1 MKILIQALAIFSLTS
16 LPIHARIWTSADG
29 AKTFEGELA
38 SYDPATGMV
47 GVKLANGK
55 MMRFAQK
62 VLSEADITFLGVQ
75 GKVEAP
81 AAGNSSVGKPA
92 NMTKPVQASGNAGP
106 LNSVTLVWSDEFNGT
121 VLDTTKWEAVE
132 GELRQGASTW
142 KSNEVS
148 VRDGH
153 LRLGIT
159 ATKIPTN
166 NNDKANYNCGAIRN
180 MKEYRDML
188 FSQTYGY
195 FEARCKL
202 PARIDADY
210 WAAFWLTSTGVWIGP
225 PSSQKETEIDIME
238 SFTIAEGGK
247 HKLTMHWNGYEALH
261 NVYSVDCGKP
271 ANLTDGKFHVYGFYW
286 DQDQY
291 ISYVDGVEVGRTNFI
306 GLGSKDKGK
315 TPSDGTLRNPAYII
329 LSCEA
334 AQWPGGGGWENPFP
348 TKDEFL
354 VDYVRVYKIND

>member
-1 MKILIQALAIFSLTS
+1 MKNLIQALAIFSFTS
-16 LPIHARIWTSADG
+16 LPIHARTWTSADG

-55 MMRFAQK
+55 MMNFAQK
-62 VLSEADITFLGVQ
+62 VLSEADITFLDKQ

-106 LNSVTLVWSDEFNGT
+106 LNSVTLVWSDEFDGT
-121 VLDTTKWEAVE
+121 TLDTTKWEAVD
-132 GELRQGASTW
+132 GVPRQGASTW
-142 KSNEVS
+142 MANEVS
-148 VRDGH
+148 VRGGH

-159 ATKIPTN
+159 ATKIPTS
-166 NNDKANYNCGAIRN
+166 NNDKANYNCGAVRT
-180 MKEYRDML
+180 KKAYYHDL
-188 FSQTYGY
+188 FTQTYGY

-210 WAAFWLTSTGVWIGP
+210 WAAFWMMAGTINDNQPSTQLGN
-225 PSSQKETEIDIME
+225 EIDIME
-238 SFTIAEGGK
+238 SFTISDKGK
-247 HKLTMHWNGYEALH
+247 HKLTMHWNGYGALH
-261 NVYSVDCGKP
+261 NVYSLDCGKP
-271 ANLTDGKFHVYGFYW
+271 ANLGDGKFHVFGFYW

-306 GLGSKDKGK
+306 GLGSRDKGK
-315 TPSDGTLRNPAYII
+315 TPSDGPCRNPAYIK
-329 LSCEA
+329 LTCEA